1 MVDPILAQ
9 RAVLEALERKIDALG
24 AVGELSDGIT
34 LQLYFWNDLA
44 KEYPDIFRSTTP
56 EDVLLSIANLEKE
69 SGGRFKLMAIKPS
82 TATNQNILGANVGIM
97 RENGRTLDI
106 TNLYWDIRYSERA
119 NNQEPKIT
127 SKVFWLTPRDLHSDI
142 SGKTRSLKFKPNG
155 VEYRLLEWFSENE
168 DFTRSDLL
176 IENLNTTMR
185 TLGTEIRKLREK
197 AKEEFG
203 LSEEDFI
210 ESSQGEG
217 YRLNKKIKIK
227 KE

>member
-1 MVDPILAQ
+1 MADPILTQ
-9 RAVLEALERKIDALG
+9 RAVLEALERKIDTLG
-24 AVGELSDGIT
+24 AVNELSDGIT

-127 SKVFWLTPRDLHSDI
+127 SKVFWLRDKSAIFIIWSSLCSM
-142 SGKTRSLKFKPNG
+142 RSLA
-155 VEYRLLEWFSENE
+155 L
-168 DFTRSDLL
+168 
-176 IENLNTTMR
+176 
-185 TLGTEIRKLREK
+185 TL
-197 AKEEFG
+197 AKSSSVAKG
-203 LSEEDFI
+203 LVT
-210 ESSQGEG
+210 
-217 YRLNKKIKIK
+217 
-227 KE
+227 

>member
-1 MVDPILAQ
+1 M
-9 RAVLEALERKIDALG
+9 
-24 AVGELSDGIT
+24 
-34 LQLYFWNDLA
+34 
-44 KEYPDIFRSTTP
+44 
-56 EDVLLSIANLEKE
+56 
-69 SGGRFKLMAIKPS
+69 
-82 TATNQNILGANVGIM
+82 
-97 RENGRTLDI
+97 
-106 TNLYWDIRYSERA
+106 
-119 NNQEPKIT
+119 
-127 SKVFWLTPRDLHSDI
+127 
-142 SGKTRSLKFKPNG
+142 
-155 VEYRLLEWFSENE
+155 EYRLLEWFSENE

-203 LSEEDFI
+203 LSDEDFI